1 MEKMRNTRFEG
12 TTGDRGDG
20 DPRSV
25 PDFRGVFQDDG
36 TYSSLHCY
44 AMVSLSDSRAVLPAA
59 IARQIPRISHNTFV

>member
-1 MEKMRNTRFEG
+1 M
-12 TTGDRGDG
+12 DG

-25 PDFRGVFQDDG
+25 SDFRGVFQDDG